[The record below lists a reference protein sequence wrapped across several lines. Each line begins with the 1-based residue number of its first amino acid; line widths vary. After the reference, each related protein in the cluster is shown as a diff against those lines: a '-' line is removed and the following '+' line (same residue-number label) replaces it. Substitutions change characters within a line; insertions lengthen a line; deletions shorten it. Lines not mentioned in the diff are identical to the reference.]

1 MVSREMREQGIR
13 FQSERSVLEA
23 EVRKYMEMA
32 EVREREAQEWRQ
44 QCHDNEITVMELRQ
58 MESSV
63 TDQQN
68 KIALLNQEL
77 IRLSEILKSKE
88 EQLQSARG
96 SEARLGQQLKD
107 LREWEFEGKQTR
119 NALEAKNREV
129 EEWRSNVGRLEEQV
143 TRGRELEH
151 YNAELTEK
159 LELAS
164 QELGRLESLLRGKLD
179 EIEEWKR
186 RVSER
191 EAELGRLS
199 NLESE
204 VESYKSKISMQR
216 VESERIN
223 GIQKSRLAEIEDWK
237 SKYKALQQTVSLFE
251 TLEKDKRAIEER
263 CGQQV
268 REN

>member
-1 MVSREMREQGIR
+1 M
-13 FQSERSVLEA
+13 
-23 EVRKYMEMA
+23 
-32 EVREREAQEWRQ
+32 
-44 QCHDNEITVMELRQ
+44 
-58 MESSV
+58 
-63 TDQQN
+63 
-68 KIALLNQEL
+68 
-77 IRLSEILKSKE
+77 
-88 EQLQSARG
+88 
-96 SEARLGQQLKD
+96 
-107 LREWEFEGKQTR
+107 
-119 NALEAKNREV
+119 
-129 EEWRSNVGRLEEQV
+129 

-164 QELGRLESLLRGKLD
+164 QELGRLENLLRGKLD